1 VTGRIDQVNR
11 IGKKEYEI
19 VDYKTGRPRDAKK
32 AATDL
37 QLSVYALAARDVLEI
52 EPTRVGF
59 YNLMTN
65 EAVTTTRDAKALVAA
80 KQRIAEVADRI
91 RGGDFAA
98 KPGYGCAN
106 CDYKPICP
114 AHEQLVSIRPAGTS
128 GIRVS

>member
-1 VTGRIDQVNR
+1 
-11 IGKKEYEI
+11 

-37 QLSVYALAARDVLEI
+37 QLSIYALAARDVLEI
-52 EPTRVGF
+52 EPTRVAF

-65 EAVTTTRDAKALVAA
+65 EAVTTTRDAKALAGA
-80 KQRIAEVADRI
+80 KQRIAEVAHRI
-91 RGGDFAA
+91 RGGDFAP

-114 AHEQLVSIRPAGTS
+114 AHEQLVSIRRARAS